1 MRLLRFGLGPA
12 MWKSCVGSH
21 SRRARVAQASNR
33 EIPHL
38 STMAMGSTATSP
50 SRFCTNDGE
59 YDSTPC
65 RGVLFSKR
73 DAAAPGGP
81 NGGLSTGGWAVAE
94 DLSADRTAL
103 RTFVSVA
110 GGTLMRTT
118 SSTSGLAPNTGKRS
132 NMLPVPAPPA
142 APSKA
147 GLQLKQPSIP
157 HDIRRFRC
165 ARCFV
170 AEILL
175 PVELFS
181 TFSDEWKIQ
190 NVSITYLYLAFSQV
204 FRIPIKT
211 VFKSIPQSAK
221 KTKKSQED
229 DYRK

>member
-59 YDSTPC
+59 YDSTPR

-157 HDIRRFRC
+157 HDIR
-165 ARCFV
+165 A
-170 AEILL
+170 
-175 PVELFS
+175 
-181 TFSDEWKIQ
+181 
-190 NVSITYLYLAFSQV
+190 VSLCQV
-204 FRIPIKT
+204 FCCGNFTTCGIIFNFFRRMEDSKRFDYVPISR
-211 VFKSIPQSAK
+211 FFPGFQNP
-221 KTKKSQED
+221 
-229 DYRK
+229 RKNGF